1 MAVRPA
7 VSSSQYSL
15 TPTPPGAT
23 TPRPVMATLRMV
35 YLAFDGAWGVAA
47 HQPVGT
53 LGVTV
58 DPFIRADHGSVA
70 AAGGVRGGNP
80 PVSLSR
86 SAARS

>member
-7 VSSSQYSL
+7 VSNSQYSL

-23 TPRPVMATLRMV
+23 TPRPVMATRRMV
-35 YLAFDGAWGVAA
+35 YLAFDGAGYVAA

-58 DPFIRADHGSVA
+58 DPFVRADHGSET
-70 AAGGVRGGNP
+70 AAGGGSGWEP
-80 PVSLSR
+80 PR
-86 SAARS
+86 PA